1 MNETTKRVVYWTPR
15 IICIAFAAFLSIF
28 AMDVFSMQVDFWHK
42 ALALLMHLIPTALV
56 LIALM
61 VGWRREWI
69 GAVVFPL
76 LAVFHLVTKWGQ
88 FHWSAYALIDGP
100 LLLMA
105 VLFWVNW
112 SHRAA
117 LRPVA
122 R

>member
-1 MNETTKRVVYWTPR
+1 MNDATKRVVYWTPR

-28 AMDVFSMQVDFWHK
+28 AMDVFSMRVDFWHK
-42 ALALLMHLIPTALV
+42 ALALLLHLIPTAFV

-61 VGWRREWI
+61 VVWRREWI
-69 GAVVFPL
+69 AAVLFPL
-76 LAVFHLVTKWGQ
+76 LAVFHLVTKWG
-88 FHWSAYALIDGP
+88 FHWSVYAIIDGP

-112 SHRAA
+112 SHRAT
-117 LRPVA
+117 LSPSA

>member
-1 MNETTKRVVYWTPR
+1 MNKTAKRLVYLTPR

-28 AMDVFSMQVDFWHK
+28 AMDVFSMRVDFWRK
-42 ALALLMHLIPTALV
+42 ALALLVHLIPTALV
-56 LIALM
+56 LVALT

-69 GAVVFPL
+69 GVVVFPL

-88 FHWSAYALIDGP
+88 FHWSVYAVIDGP

-105 VLFWVNW
+105 ILFWVNW
-112 SHRAA
+112 SNQAT
-117 LRPVA
+117 LRPST

>member
-1 MNETTKRVVYWTPR
+1 MNKTAKRLVYWTPR

-28 AMDVFSMQVDFWHK
+28 AMDVFSMPVDFWHK
-42 ALALLMHLIPTALV
+42 ALALAVHLTPTAFVLV
-56 LIALM
+56 ALM

-69 GAVVFPL
+69 GAVAFPL

-88 FHWSAYALIDGP
+88 FHWSAYAVIDGP

-105 VLFWVNW
+105 ILFWVNW
-112 SHRAA
+112 SNRAT
-117 LRPVA
+117 LRPST

>member
-1 MNETTKRVVYWTPR
+1 MNETTKRVVFWTPR
-15 IICIAFAAFLSIF
+15 IICIAFAVFLSIF
-28 AMDVFSMQVDFWHK
+28 AMDVFSMPVDFWHK
-42 ALALLMHLIPTALV
+42 ALALLVHLIPTALV
-56 LIALM
+56 LIALT

-88 FHWSAYALIDGP
+88 FHWSAYAVIDGP

-105 VLFWVNW
+105 ILFWVNW
-112 SHRAA
+112 SNRAT
-117 LRPVA
+117 LRPSA